1 MTRRN
6 WSDGEIH
13 AIVDDYFDMLRHEQ
27 AGLPYNKSE
36 HRRALMN
43 KIGRSKGSIES
54 KHMNISA
61 VLAELS
67 LPYINGYKPYS
78 HYQTALLETIVTRL
92 TQDRQLYTFLAGED
106 VDQKH
111 HSEESLSESGLIFDD
126 APPLREESEHNFSED
141 IYRIVKRFE
150 SPAERDARNRALGK
164 AGEEYAFESEKRRLY
179 NLGRKDLSD
188 SVSWIARDKGDGYGY
203 DILSFDGTGK
213 RAEQERWLEIKTTT
227 GPKTTPFFITRNELS
242 ISEKRPDIF
251 RLIRLYDF
259 RRQKRAYCLKPPL
272 ENHVHLSPT
281 IYRATL

>member
-13 AIVDDYFDMLRHEQ
+13 AIVDDYFDMLRHEL
-27 AGLPYNKSE
+27 AGEYFSKTE
-36 HRRALMN
+36 HRRTLM
-43 KIGRSKGSIES
+43 KTVDRSEGSIER

-61 VLAELS
+61 VMASLG
-67 LPYINGYKPYS
+67 LPYINGYKPHK
-78 HYQTALLETIVTRL
+78 HYQKALFEAVEARFA
-92 TQDRQLYTFLAGED
+92 QDRQLYTFLAGED

-111 HSEESLSESGLIFDD
+111 HSEESLSESGLVFDD

-141 IYRIVKRFE
+141 IYRIVNRFE

-213 RAEQERWLEIKTTT
+213 LAEQERWLEIKTTT

-272 ENHVHLSPT
+272 ENHVQLSPT
-281 IYRATL
+281 IYSAIP

>member
-27 AGLPYNKSE
+27 AGEYFSKTE
-36 HRRALMN
+36 HRRTLM
-43 KIGRSKGSIES
+43 KTVDRSEGSIER

-61 VLAELS
+61 VMASLG
-67 LPYINGYKPYS
+67 LPYINGYKPHK
-78 HYQTALLETIVTRL
+78 HYQKALFEAVEARFA
-92 TQDRQLYTFLAGED
+92 QDRQLYSYLAGED

-111 HSEESLSESGLIFDD
+111 QSEESLSESGLTFED
-126 APPLREESEHNFSED
+126 APTSQEITKRKFSED
-141 IYRIVKRFE
+141 IHRIVNRFE

-213 RAEQERWLEIKTTT
+213 LAEQERWLEIKTTT

-272 ENHVHLSPT
+272 ENHVQLSPA
-281 IYRATL
+281 IYSAIP

>member
-1 MTRRN
+1 MKT
-6 WSDGEIH
+6 
-13 AIVDDYFDMLRHEQ
+13 VDR
-27 AGLPYNKSE
+27 SE
-36 HRRALMN
+36 
-43 KIGRSKGSIES
+43 GSIER

-61 VLAELS
+61 VMASLG
-67 LPYINGYKPYS
+67 LPYINGYKPHK
-78 HYQTALLETIVTRL
+78 HYQKALFEAVEARFA
-92 TQDRQLYTFLAGED
+92 QDRQLYSYLAGED

-111 HSEESLSESGLIFDD
+111 QSEESLSESGLTFED
-126 APPLREESEHNFSED
+126 APTSQEITKRKFSED
-141 IYRIVKRFE
+141 IHRIVNRFE

-213 RAEQERWLEIKTTT
+213 LAEQERWLEIKTTT

-272 ENHVHLSPT
+272 ENHVQLSPA
-281 IYRATL
+281 IYSAIP